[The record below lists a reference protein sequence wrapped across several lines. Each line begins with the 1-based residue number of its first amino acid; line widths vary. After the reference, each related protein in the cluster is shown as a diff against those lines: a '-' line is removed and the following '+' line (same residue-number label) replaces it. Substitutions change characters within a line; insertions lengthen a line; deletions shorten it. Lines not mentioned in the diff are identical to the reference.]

1 MQVGVVGAL
10 VLPVVVT
17 VQPGAMAVVV
27 RAATLELLDLLLLQT
42 LAVEVAVEAKMAMVL
57 PAVQE

>member
-1 MQVGVVGAL
+1 MQVGVVRAL
-10 VLPVVVT
+10 AKPVSTVVS
-17 VQPGAMAVVV
+17 GAMAVVV

-42 LAVEVAVEAKMAMVL
+42 LAVEVEVVAKMPMVL